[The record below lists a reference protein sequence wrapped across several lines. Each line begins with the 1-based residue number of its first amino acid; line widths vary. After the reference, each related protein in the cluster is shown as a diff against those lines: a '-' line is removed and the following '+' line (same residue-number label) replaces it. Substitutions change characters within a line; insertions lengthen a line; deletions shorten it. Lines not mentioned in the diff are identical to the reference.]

1 MPRGCADAAAGPPA
15 LPRYDRF
22 MRTPLLRFLAGHL
35 LVGVVVGWSV
45 LGAFIAL
52 DIASLRT
59 LIFRDQHAAIVLFAA
74 AVFFAITFGGL
85 AMGAGVMGL
94 AEDGTDGGGGRR
106 FRFRRLRRTA
116 AAVPAMARPPRG

>member
-1 MPRGCADAAAGPPA
+1 
-15 LPRYDRF
+15 
-22 MRTPLLRFLAGHL
+22 MRTPLLRFLAAHL

-52 DIASLRT
+52 DIGSLRT

-74 AVFFAITFGGL
+74 AVFFAITFGSL

-94 AEDGTDGGGGRR
+94 ADEGQGGGGRR
-106 FRFRRLRRTA
+106 FRLPRLRRA
-116 AAVPAMARPPRG
+116 AAPAPVALSSRR